1 MFALFF
7 LFQEPNEAQFRPIET
22 PSQQSDTALPSDWAG
37 GPAAHLPGP
46 DGNVQRFD
54 PSATLYTAPEM
65 CVVVRGQP
73 IPACA
78 NAPQANQTIALNDD
92 IFTNQIAGPDATC
105 QTIETVRRD
114 GSGAP
119 KRVFATF
126 CGDELGRGD
135 YRETE
140 SPTGS
145 GAITRPTQ
153 RNVGPNEVL
162 GPDSNAIPN

>member
-1 MFALFF
+1 MLALFF

-46 DGNVQRFD
+46 DSNVQRFD
-54 PSATLYTAPEM
+54 PAATLYQAPEM
-65 CVVVRGQP
+65 CVVIRGQP

-78 NAPQANQTIALNDD
+78 SPQTNNQTIALNDD
-92 IFTNQIAGPDATC
+92 IFSNPVSNPDATC

-114 GSGAP
+114 AQGSP
-119 KRVFATF
+119 RRVFATY
-126 CGDELGRGD
+126 CGEELGRGD
-135 YRETE
+135 YREAET
-140 SPTGS
+140 PTGS

-153 RNVGPNEVL
+153 RDVGPNEVL
-162 GPDSNAIPN
+162 GPRSGTTPN